1 MDLNKIYVLL
11 IKHFFLFFAKNER
24 ASARGAGVL
33 GRWGAGALGRWGE
46 GASAARALA
55 RCKASAASALYMY
68 VYVYIYIYIYIT
80 TPVSTPTPCLSNII
94 NLLYDSRI
102 EEITMVW
109 SRIVISI

>member
-33 GRWGAGALGRWGE
+33 GRWGAGAREL
-46 GASAARALA
+46 ASAARALA

-68 VYVYIYIYIYIT
+68 VYVYIYIYIT